1 MPECWWAGGS
11 GRVEKN
17 GSLPSLAVLWVVS
30 WVVSNL
36 IRKVFAPM
44 EVLYEMLKTKINS
57 YDFSFNKIL
66 SKKTLQF

>member
-1 MPECWWAGGS
+1 MSECWWAGGS

-30 WVVSNL
+30 WVVSDL
-36 IRKVFAPM
+36 IRNGFAPM